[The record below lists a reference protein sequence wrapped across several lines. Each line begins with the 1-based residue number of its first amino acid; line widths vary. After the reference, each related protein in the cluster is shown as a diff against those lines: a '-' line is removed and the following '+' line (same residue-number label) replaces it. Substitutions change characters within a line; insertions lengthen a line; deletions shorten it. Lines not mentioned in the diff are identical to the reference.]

1 MSYVLSTKHARRSD
15 PDFVVAAARAFYCD
29 WYLSDEARE
38 RRVSGAGV
46 ELTEVIPETQRWAF
60 KLARRF
66 VERLEAAAGHSL
78 PHILTDF
85 EASWSGDLDYSEENA
100 GWYAA
105 MEAMGHG
112 VGLYLFSI
120 DFDPMPRVEAYPGA
134 EG

>member
-1 MSYVLSTKHARRSD
+1 MSYILSAKHARKSD
-15 PDFVVAAARAFYCD
+15 SEFVIAAARAFYCD

-38 RRVSGAGV
+38 RRVSGPGV

-60 KLARRF
+60 ALARKF
-66 VERLEAAAGHSL
+66 VAQLEQAAGQSL
-78 PHILTDF
+78 PFILADF
-85 EASWSGDLDYSEENA
+85 EASWDGDRDYSEENA

-112 VGLYLFSI
+112 VGLFLFGI
-120 DFDPMPRVEAYPGA
+120 DFDPMPRVEVYPGA